1 MTNTVRHYAAFL
13 QSALENCALVKSR
26 VSAFRDR

>member
-1 MTNTVRHYAAFL
+1 MPNTARHYAAFFR
-13 QSALENCALVKSR
+13 SASENSALVKSR